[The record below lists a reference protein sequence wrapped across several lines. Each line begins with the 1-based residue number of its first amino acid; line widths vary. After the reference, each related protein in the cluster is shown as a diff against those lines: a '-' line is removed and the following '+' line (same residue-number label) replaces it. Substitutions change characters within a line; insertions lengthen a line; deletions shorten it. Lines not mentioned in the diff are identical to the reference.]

1 MKIIFE
7 MQEITK
13 AILYRVLIG
22 KFVAHE
28 EAKIYPAGKTKQNA
42 YVLTSHVDILEF
54 LSENRSSRALGNN
67 SGY

>member
-13 AILYRVLIG
+13 AILYRVLTG

-28 EAKIYPAGKTKQNA
+28 EAKIEPARKKTKQNA
-42 YVLTSHVDILEF
+42 HVPKSHVDILEF
-54 LSENRSSRALGNN
+54 LSENRSPRAPWE
-67 SGY
+67 

>member
-22 KFVAHE
+22 KFAAHE
-28 EAKIYPAGKTKQNA
+28 EAKI
-42 YVLTSHVDILEF
+42 
-54 LSENRSSRALGNN
+54 
-67 SGY
+67 